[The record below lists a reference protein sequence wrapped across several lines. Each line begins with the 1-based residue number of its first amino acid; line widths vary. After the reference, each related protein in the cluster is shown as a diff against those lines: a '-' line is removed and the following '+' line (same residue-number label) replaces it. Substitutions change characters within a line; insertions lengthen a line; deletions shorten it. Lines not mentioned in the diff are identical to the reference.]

1 MLVLLLGKEVFNFFT
16 IYNVNGLI
24 SILFFCILIF
34 FVILKVLNLKFKY
47 SINSYRDFLKLLDN
61 SNNFFN
67 NKLFLIIINIFLA
80 STFYLMIV
88 GLSTLFNYQFNIS
101 KILATFFII
110 ILCYHILKKDNLK
123 FIYIINS
130 ILIPILIIFIM
141 FLSISNINFTNINF
155 YENTNNFIYAIFYG
169 LLYFSYNSLLII
181 PILFSINTKN
191 IKENF
196 FISLLFSFFIFLLT
210 LFINL
215 LLLTFFNY
223 INNIDLPILAICNS
237 KGSIH
242 TFLYFFII
250 LSAILTTL
258 FSSGFSFIEN
268 IKEKNKNTVLI
279 LFLFASFIFNFFSFS
294 NLINIFYSIFRNNWI
309 YSIIS
314 NIV

>member
-24 SILFFCILIF
+24 SILFFCILMF
-34 FVILKVLNLKFKY
+34 FVVLKVLNLKFKY
-47 SINSYRDFLKLLDN
+47 SINSYRDFLQLLDN
-61 SNNFFN
+61 SNIFFN

-80 STFYLMIV
+80 STFYIMIV
-88 GLSTLFNYQFNIS
+88 GLSTLFNYQFNIP
-101 KILATFFII
+101 KILVTFFII
-110 ILCYHILKKDNLK
+110 ILCYHIFKKDNLK

-141 FLSISNINFTNINF
+141 FLSISNISFTNINF

-294 NLINIFYSIFRNNWI
+294 NLINIFYPIFRNNWI

-314 NIV
+314 NII